1 MARPT
6 KDERLRDV
14 HARSLHEFNRVQT
27 AVRDERKQCLEDR
40 RFYSIAGAQ
49 WEGPLGT
56 QFENK
61 PRLEVNKVH
70 LSVIRIINEYR
81 NNRITVDFVS
91 KDGVD
96 DDKLADVCDGL
107 YRADE
112 QDSGA
117 EEAYDNAFEEAV
129 GGGFGAWRLR
139 TKYEDE
145 DDPEN
150 ERQRICFEPIYDADT
165 SVFFD
170 LDAKKLDKSD
180 AKRAWVLISMDR
192 NEYMNQFDDDPAS
205 WPKQVQPPGTFDWA
219 PPDVV
224 YVAEYYEVETKRED
238 VHVWKMLDGSEQR
251 FTSDDLEAPSRE
263 PEDGEDESSIPTK
276 RDTLI
281 SLGANEV
288 RIKKILKKKVHKYLM
303 SGSKILEDM
312 GFIAGSCI
320 PIIPVY
326 GKRWFVDNIERCM
339 GHVRLAKDAQR
350 LKNMQLSKLG
360 EISALSSVSKPILSP
375 EQVAGHQVMWSEDTI
390 KNYPY
395 LLLNPITDKDGNEQ
409 MVGPTAYTKSPE
421 IPPALGVLLQL
432 TEEDMK
438 DLLGNQ
444 QAAEEVPRN
453 ISSETAQL
461 FQNRVDMQTFIYLS
475 NMAKAVKRCGEIW
488 LSMAKD
494 IFVEEGR
501 VMKAV
506 GSSGELTRVELLRP
520 TLDEKTGDI
529 KHQNDM
535 SQAKF
540 DVVVEVGPSSAT
552 KRQATVRTLVNM
564 ASLTEDPETKQVLGS
579 MAMMNMEGE
588 GIGDVRRYFRQKLI
602 RMGVVKP
609 NEQEAVEL
617 QQELANAKPTPQDEY
632 LLAAAEQARAEGASA
647 QASTIQKQADA
658 DKKRAETLEILKNL
672 DAESTRLLIDAI
684 EKLGPSVTPPSIEG
698 SPVTQ

>member
-1 MARPT
+1 MSMT
-6 KDERLRDV
+6 KEERLRGV
-14 HARSLHEFNRVQT
+14 HERALREFNRVQP
-27 AVRDERKQCLEDR
+27 ALMDERKQCLGDR

-49 WEGPLGT
+49 WEGPLGQ
-56 QFENK
+56 QFESK
-61 PRLEVNKVH
+61 PKFEVNKVH

-96 DDKLADVCDGL
+96 DDKLADACDGL

-112 QDSGA
+112 NDSSA

-139 TKYEDE
+139 TKYEDDE
-145 DDPEN
+145 DPEN
-150 ERQRICFEPIYDADT
+150 EKQRICFEPIYDADT

-170 LDAKKLDKSD
+170 LDAKKQDKSD
-180 AKRAWVLISMDR
+180 ANRAWVISSKDR
-192 NEYMNQFDDDPAS
+192 QAYIEEFNDDPAS
-205 WPKQVQPPGTFDWA
+205 WPKNTMVGQFDWVT
-219 PPDVV
+219 PDVV
-224 YVAEYYEVETKRED
+224 YVAEYYEIEEKRENIYIYEL
-238 VHVWKMLDGSEQR
+238 LDGNEQR
-251 FTSDDLEAPSRE
+251 FSEDELEAPARDEEVPEGEE
-263 PEDGEDESSIPTK
+263 PFTK
-276 RDTLI
+276 RDELK
-281 SLGANEV
+281 SLGAKELRTKRV
-288 RIKKILKKKVHKYLM
+288 TKKKVHKYLM

-312 GFIAGSCI
+312 GIIAGSCI

-326 GKRWFVDNIERCM
+326 GKRWFVDNVERCM

-360 EISALSSVSKPILSP
+360 EISALSSVSKPIVSP
-375 EQVAGHQVMWSEDTI
+375 EQIAGHQTMWSEDNI

-395 LLLNPITDKDGNEQ
+395 LLLNPVTDKDGNEQ
-409 MVGPTAYTKSPE
+409 MVGPAAYTKSPE
-421 IPPALGVLLQL
+421 IPQALAALLQL
-432 TEEDMK
+432 TEDDMK

-444 QAAEEVPRN
+444 QAAEEVVSN
-453 ISSETAQL
+453 IATETADI
-461 FQNRVDMQTFIYLS
+461 FQNRIDMQTFIYLS

-494 IFVEEGR
+494 VLVEEGR

-506 GSSGELTRVELLRP
+506 GTSGELSTVELMRP
-520 TLDEKTGDI
+520 VIDEKTAEVT
-529 KHQNDM
+529 HQNNM
-535 SQAKF
+535 GNAKF
-540 DVVVEVGPSSAT
+540 DVNVEVGPSSST
-552 KRQATVRTLVNM
+552 KRAATVRTLAKM
-564 ASLTEDPETKQVLGS
+564 SAMTDDPETKQVLGG

-588 GIGDVRRYFRQKLI
+588 GISDVRRYFRQKLI

-609 NEQEAVEL
+609 NEQEAIALKEE
-617 QQELANAKPTPQDEY
+617 QANAKPSAQDEY
-632 LLAAAEQARAEGASA
+632 LQAAAEQARAEGAQA
-647 QASTIQKQADA
+647 QAGTIQKQADA

-684 EKLGPSVTPPSIEG
+684 QKLGPSVTPPSIEG

>member
-1 MARPT
+1 MAIT
-6 KDERLRDV
+6 KEERLRGI
-14 HARSLHEFNRVQT
+14 HERALREFNRVQP
-27 AVRDERKQCLEDR
+27 AMRDERKQCLADR

-61 PRLEVNKVH
+61 PKFEVNKVH
-70 LSVIRIINEYR
+70 LAVIRIINEYR

-96 DDKLADVCDGL
+96 DDKLADTCDGL

-112 QDSGA
+112 KDSSA

-145 DDPEN
+145 SDPDD

-170 LDAKKLDKSD
+170 LDAKKQDKSD
-180 AKRAWVLISMDR
+180 AKRAWVLLSMDR
-192 NEYMNQFDDDPAS
+192 QAYIDQYSDDPAS
-205 WPKQVQPPGTFDWA
+205 WPKGQMVGQFDWA
-219 PPDVV
+219 TPDVV
-224 YVAEYYEVETKRED
+224 YVAEYYEIEERRED
-238 VHVWKMLDGSEQR
+238 VHVWKLLDGTEQR
-251 FTSDDLEAPSRE
+251 FSDDELDAPAR
-263 PEDGEDESSIPTK
+263 DDDEETDDLAPVTTK
-276 RDTLI
+276 RDELT
-281 SLGANEV
+281 SLGAVQERTK
-288 RIKKILKKKVHKYLM
+288 RIIKTRVHKYLM
-303 SGSKILEDM
+303 SGSKVLEDM
-312 GFIAGSCI
+312 GLIAGSCI

-375 EQVAGHQVMWSEDTI
+375 EQIAGHQTMWSEDNI

-395 LLLNPITDKDGNEQ
+395 LLLNPVTDKDGNEN
-409 MVGPTAYTKSPE
+409 VIGPTAFTKSPE
-421 IPPALGVLLQL
+421 IPQSLGALLTL

-444 QAAEEVPRN
+444 QAAEEVVAN
-453 ISSETAQL
+453 ISSETAHM

-494 IFVEEGR
+494 VLVEENR

-506 GSSGELTRVELLRP
+506 GTAGELSRVELMKSVI
-520 TLDEKTGDI
+520 DEKTAEVT
-529 KHQNDM
+529 HQNDL
-535 SQAKF
+535 SCAKF
-540 DVVVEVGPSSAT
+540 DVNVEVGPSSST
-552 KRQATVRTLVNM
+552 KRASTVKTLINM
-564 ASLTEDPETKQVLGS
+564 ASLTDDPETKQVLGG

-588 GIGDVRRYFRQKLI
+588 GISDVRRYFRQKLI

-609 NEQEAVEL
+609 NDEEAIQLKQEQAN
-617 QQELANAKPTPQDEY
+617 QQPSAQDQY
-632 LLAAAEQARAEGASA
+632 LLAAADQARAEGASA

-684 EKLGPSVTPPSIEG
+684 AKLGPSVTPPSIEG
-698 SPVTQ
+698 SPVT

>member
-1 MARPT
+1 MSRPT
-6 KDERLRDV
+6 TEERLQGV
-14 HARSLHEFNRVQT
+14 HARALREFNRVQP
-27 AVRDERKQCLEDR
+27 AMRDERKQCLADR

-61 PRLEVNKVH
+61 PKFEVNKVH

-96 DDKLADVCDGL
+96 DDKLADTCDGL

-139 TKYEDE
+139 TKYEDDSDP
-145 DDPEN
+145 DD

-170 LDAKKLDKSD
+170 LDAKKQDKSD
-180 AKRAWVLISMDR
+180 AKRCWVITSKDR
-192 NEYMNQFDDDPAS
+192 QAYIDEYDDDPAS
-205 WPKQVQPPGTFDWA
+205 WPKELVTGQFDWCT
-219 PPDVV
+219 PDVV
-224 YVAEYYEVETKRED
+224 YVAEYYEIEEHRENIR
-238 VHVWKMLDGSEQR
+238 VWKLLDGTEQR
-251 FTSDDLEAPSRE
+251 FTDDELDAPARDDDKAT
-263 PEDGEDESSIPTK
+263 EDNPGPTK
-276 RDTLI
+276 RDELT
-281 SLGANEV
+281 SLGAKEE
-288 RIKKILKKKVHKYLM
+288 RTKKIMRKKVRKYLM

-312 GFIAGSCI
+312 GLIAGSCI

-360 EISALSSVSKPILSP
+360 EISAMSSVSKPILSP
-375 EQVAGHQVMWSEDTI
+375 EQIAGHQTMWSEDNV

-395 LLLNPITDKDGNEQ
+395 LLINPVTDKDGNEN
-409 MVGPTAYTKSPE
+409 VIGPTAYTKSPE
-421 IPPALGVLLQL
+421 IPPSLGALLTL

-444 QAAEEVPRN
+444 QAAEEVPKN
-453 ISSETAQL
+453 ISTETASI

-494 IFVEEGR
+494 VLVEEGR

-506 GSSGELTRVELLRP
+506 GTSGELSRVQLMKP
-520 TLDEKTGDI
+520 MIDEKTAEVT
-529 KHQNDM
+529 HQNDLGT
-535 SQAKF
+535 AKF
-540 DVVVEVGPSSAT
+540 DVNVEVGPSSAT
-552 KRQATVRTLVNM
+552 KRASTVRTLTNM
-564 ASLTEDPETKQVLGS
+564 ASLTDDPETKQVLGG

-588 GIGDVRRYFRQKLI
+588 GISDVRRYFRQKLI

-609 NEQEAVEL
+609 NEQEAIEL
-617 QQELANAKPTPQDEY
+617 KQEQAQQQPSAQDQY
-632 LLAAAEQARAEGASA
+632 LLAAAEQARAEGSSA

-684 EKLGPSVTPPSIEG
+684 QKLGPSVTPPSIEG